1 VPDVLVAPAVAY
13 GASGEHQD
21 FAGTLSIGRD
31 ALELML
37 VELGRSACAA
47 FRGLVLVSAHGGN
60 AEPVARAIRRL
71 SDEGGRVLSWA
82 PHFGGDAHAGRVET
96 SIILALDASSVLPHD
111 DVAGNPE
118 PLGRLWTALRS
129 DGVRAVS
136 PMGVLGDPAG
146 ASADEGRRLLDAA
159 AADLVATVRRCFAPA
174 PAMR

>member
-1 VPDVLVAPAVAY
+1 
-13 GASGEHQD
+13 
-21 FAGTLSIGRD
+21 
-31 ALELML
+31 ML

-118 PLGRLWTALRS
+118 PLGRLWTALRF